1 MYYNVYICMY
11 VHTYYIYIYNE
22 FGRVISDDEQQDE
35 TLKARVGVEEVIH
48 LLPQQGNQC
57 IPGIS
62 SVGEEP

>member
-11 VHTYYIYIYNE
+11 VHTYYIYTYNK

-35 TLKARVGVEEVIH
+35 TLKARVGIEEVIH